1 MHRRWTHHSS
11 QTPTRSRAATL
22 ISVRFVF
29 SWHVLWVEGYS
40 LHPAIGE
47 AVAADVVLDE
57 HLGMIQIPGSTH
69 TYSGLA
75 KKVVYHLDLH
85 SQFIDLSGFESR
97 FPPPGQPHTMPRT
110 DQSARCQMAL
120 DAFRSNASPTT
131 FFSLPRTNFFSWG
144 SHQPAQHMKLTPLL
158 DTVGASSRALAGGC
172 DFEFESDGVSAF
184 ASGGPG

>member
-1 MHRRWTHHSS
+1 M
-11 QTPTRSRAATL
+11 
-22 ISVRFVF
+22 SVMFVF

-57 HLGMIQIPGSTH
+57 HLGMIQIPRSTH

-75 KKVVYHLDLH
+75 KKVVYHVDLH

-110 DQSARCQMAL
+110 DQSARTL
-120 DAFRSNASPTT
+120 
-131 FFSLPRTNFFSWG
+131 
-144 SHQPAQHMKLTPLL
+144 
-158 DTVGASSRALAGGC
+158 
-172 DFEFESDGVSAF
+172 SDGIGRFQIERIAHNLFQF
-184 ASGGPG
+184 AAH